1 MPCSYEHFSSRL
13 TTLPD
18 NGWSVSYKL
27 QLIDSATNSSILPNV
42 TTIQVKQILF
52 SVKKV
57 DQGHNPFIQQMKK
70 SESGQ

>member
-1 MPCSYEHFSSRL
+1 MSTFHEGFN

-52 SVKKV
+52 SVKRVIADLDHTSLK
-57 DQGHNPFIQQMKK
+57 QQMKK

>member
-1 MPCSYEHFSSRL
+1 MSMFHQGFS

-57 DQGHNPFIQQMKK
+57 DHDHNSFKQQMKNLK
-70 SESGQ
+70 VANN